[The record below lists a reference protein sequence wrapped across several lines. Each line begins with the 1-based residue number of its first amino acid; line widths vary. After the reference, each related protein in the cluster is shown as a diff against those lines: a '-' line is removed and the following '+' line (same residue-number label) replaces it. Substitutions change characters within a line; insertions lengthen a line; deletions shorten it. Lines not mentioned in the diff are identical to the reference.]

1 MKTVNEV
8 SKISGISVRTLHYY
22 DEIGLLLPSGVT
34 ASGYRLYDDKA
45 MAKLQSILLFRELE
59 FPLKEIKIIL
69 ENPEFD
75 KTEAL
80 LRQIEMLRMR
90 KKHIDGLISLAE
102 KIIDNEV
109 NTMDFSAFDKTEL
122 ESLANEAKRKWGG
135 TAAFAE
141 YEKKTKGKNDMEKQ
155 NMAKALMQRFAE
167 MGKIKNLAPECAE
180 AQAAVEELRR
190 FISENFYNCTPEILE
205 GLGQMYTAD
214 ERFTES
220 IDAAGGK
227 GTADFV
233 SRAIAVYCKK

>member
-8 SKISGISVRTLHYY
+8 SKISGISVRTPHYY
-22 DEIGLLLPSGVT
+22 DEIGLLSPSGVT

-141 YEKKTKGKNDMEKQ
+141 YEKKTKGKNGMEKQ
-155 NMAKALMQRFAE
+155 SICSLSRTNAFLQY
-167 MGKIKNLAPECAE
+167 GS
-180 AQAAVEELRR
+180 AQP
-190 FISENFYNCTPEILE
+190 NW
-205 GLGQMYTAD
+205 
-214 ERFTES
+214 
-220 IDAAGGK
+220 
-227 GTADFV
+227 
-233 SRAIAVYCKK
+233 